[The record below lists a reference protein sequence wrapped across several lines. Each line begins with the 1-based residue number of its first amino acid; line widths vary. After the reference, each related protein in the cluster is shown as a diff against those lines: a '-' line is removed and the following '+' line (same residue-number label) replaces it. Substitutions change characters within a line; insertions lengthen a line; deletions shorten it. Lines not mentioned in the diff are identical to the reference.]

1 MPSDNDKVYAKKHKL
16 NDLLNELYASL
27 TQDKPDN
34 PIQYA
39 IKHLEAKL
47 PPSEKKKEP
56 SLLNFK
62 VTSPLNQSINNEDKK
77 KEEAS
82 GADLLSKLFNRN
94 LLMGPGSTGNEEDKH
109 ERSKS
114 NASFA
119 NAFPLA
125 NFNIM
130 VTNTFIYIFV

>member
-16 NDLLNELYASL
+16 NDLLNELYTTL
-27 TQDKPDN
+27 TQEKPDN

-56 SLLNFK
+56 SLVNFK
-62 VTSPLNQSINNEDKK
+62 VTSPLNQSINNEK
-77 KEEAS
+77 KEEAD
-82 GADLLSKLFNRN
+82 GADLLARVFNRN
-94 LLMGPGSTGNEEDKH
+94 LLMGPGPSGNQEDKH

-119 NAFPLA
+119 SAFPLA

-130 VTNTFIYIFV
+130 VIKYFFFA